1 MVSLR
6 LKGGDPLPPV
16 GDRLVVGA
24 CDISGAGVRAL
35 LGLVPSDG
43 APVVEHELEL
53 HGAADLADADA
64 DADADAAPVF
74 SPAGDPDDARR
85 PPRILLRRLRP
96 DTTLLAVNA
105 PLDADREAP
114 FAAAVHDLIVRDG
127 CTSLVIVGAL
137 RLNVP
142 GDDRLFH
149 LGFGPGP
156 GSGSA
161 PLAPEFARLK
171 DENFAINDGVIA
183 ALVHAAR
190 AGGHPTTCAFARG
203 YRVPRVG
210 AGDEAEAEASATAH
224 ALGRAVANG
233 LGCGYAG
240 AGLEA
245 TRTWH
250 EDVAAPK
257 NTGRMY
263 T

>member
-35 LGLVPSDG
+35 LGLVPPDG
-43 APVVEHELEL
+43 APIVEHEIEH
-53 HGAADLADADA
+53 HGAANFADADA
-64 DADADAAPVF
+64 DADDAPVF
-74 SPAGDPDDARR
+74 SPAGDPDHPRR
-85 PPRILLRRLRP
+85 PPRMVLRRLSP

-105 PLDADREAP
+105 PLDAAREAP
-114 FAAAVHDLIVRDG
+114 FAAAVHDVIVRDG
-127 CTSLVIVGAL
+127 CTSLIIVGAL

-149 LGFGPGP
+149 LGVAAPGAAP
-156 GSGSA
+156 PA
-161 PLAPEFARLK
+161 PLAPDFASLDAR
-171 DENFAINDGVIA
+171 ENVAVNDGVIA

-210 AGDEAEAEASATAH
+210 AGDEAEAEATATTD
-224 ALGRAVANG
+224 ALGRAVADG
-233 LGCGYAG
+233 LGCGYAS

-257 NTGRMY
+257 HTGRMY